1 MIIFLL
7 NYILSFFFQIILF
20 PPSFLSY
27 LCTSCFFISSYS
39 CLLDFYASTCNL
51 IFSSSHQFFFMD
63 SIPFL
68 LLSPSFTCI
77 STFSF
82 STSFSTSFSL
92 SILFLFLLVLVLVL
106 LVVLVVLLLLL
117 LVISSYFFFLF
128 LLLISSSSYFF
139 FLLFL
144 LLIISSSFLISPSFY
159 FSFLFLFH
167 NLFLL
172 FFLTRGSNASET
184 SECRIGLHRKKR

>member
-27 LCTSCFFISSYS
+27 LCTFCPLFLFILTCLIFMLQLAISSSLPLINFLFYGLHSIFASLSFIYLHFHLLVLHLFLAVPLLFISSCS
-39 CLLDFYASTCNL
+39 CSC
-51 IFSSSHQFFFMD
+51 SS
-63 SIPFL
+63 
-68 LLSPSFTCI
+68 
-77 STFSF
+77 
-82 STSFSTSFSL
+82 
-92 SILFLFLLVLVLVL
+92 VVL
-106 LVVLVVLLLLL
+106 LVLLLLL
-117 LVISSYFFFLF
+117 LVISSSWYFYYFLFLLLSRSLLLSISPFYFFFLF
-128 LLLISSSSYFF
+128 L
-139 FLLFL
+139 FLL
-144 LLIISSSFLISPSFY
+144 
-159 FSFLFLFH
+159 H